1 MSPFFFF
8 NARLSHKLMS
18 TDEFEAFINSMPEIV
33 KRYRAVEASDKY
45 KEFRSLEM
53 TVSTDFFRSQKDK
66 TLKQKNGKK
75 LWAESEEGKQEA
87 RFAELQKDADILFFR
102 NTEEGKIRRA
112 EALEPVVEDRFD
124 WKQLS
129 DSPWKPGFLYPSKD
143 FVAVHSY
150 TNELQAYTGGKN
162 VRIED
167 GILHI
172 DTRKEF
178 VTAPAWNPEKGMVN
192 HPFQYTSDVL
202 HTEVPIHRDGG
213 LAMIKARCRGY
224 VNHGA
229 YLRGK
234 KHLPMLFLFDYT
246 GFRLYC
252 GLKTQAQQKDDGIIR
267 LRGLQPIPYVIY
279 TVAWDKSNITW
290 FVNNLPVH
298 TVPNTLPQGE
308 DLYLH
313 LYSCLFPKQRH
324 IGEGHLDV
332 DWVRC
337 YNIKKA

>member
-1 MSPFFFF
+1 MSPFFFL
-8 NARLSHKLMS
+8 NARLSRKLMS
-18 TDEFEAFINSMPEIV
+18 TDEFEATINAMPEIV
-33 KRYRAVEASDKY
+33 KRYRTVETSDKY
-45 KEFRSLEM
+45 KEYRSLEM
-53 TVSTDFFRSQKDK
+53 SVSTDFFRSQKDK
-66 TLKQKNGKK
+66 TLKQKNGKQ

-87 RFAELQKDADILFFR
+87 RFAELKKDADILFYQQ
-102 NTEEGKIRRA
+102 TDDKQIRHA
-112 EALEPVVEDRFD
+112 EALEKVIDDHFS
-124 WKQLS
+124 WKQLNE
-129 DSPWKPGFLYPSKD
+129 SPWRPGFLYPSKD

-150 TNELQAYTGGKN
+150 VNELQAYTGGKN
-162 VRIED
+162 VRVED
-167 GILHI
+167 GVLHI
-172 DTRKEF
+172 DTRKEM
-178 VTAPAWNPEKGMVN
+178 VTAPAWDSKKGIVM

-202 HTEVPIHRDGG
+202 HTEVPIHREGG

-252 GLKTQAQQKDDGIIR
+252 GLKTQMQPKDDGVVR
-267 LRGLQPIPYVIY
+267 LRGLQPIPYIIY
-279 TVAWDKSNITW
+279 TVAWDKTKITW

-298 TVPNTLPQGE
+298 TAPNTLPQGE

-324 IGEGHLDV
+324 TTEGHLDV
-332 DWVRC
+332 EWVRC
-337 YNIKKA
+337 YNVKKA